1 MSCPLII
8 CNHLLSTFFFSCHLS
23 YRTNQHVRSIFNQLK
38 LQPYHLLSSHMSF
51 QLFAVDL
58 NFFVTLTL
66 GFSTSAR
73 GRNLHIKMLQRK
85 LRWVGFQLMLFCQ
98 RYLSLSLCVREWV
111 YSCGCD
117 VCWVWVKLA
126 VFPFLM
132 YNSFHECIMP
142 EWYDIRS

>member
-1 MSCPLII
+1 MKMYCQDNNLRPAELEDIFSTAPERYCIFYFFCKIDVVSCPLII
-8 CNHLLSTFFFSCHLS
+8 CNHLLSTFFFFSCHLS

-85 LRWVGFQLMLFCQ
+85 LHWVGFQLMLFCQ
-98 RYLSLSLCVREWV
+98 RYLSLSLCVRE
-111 YSCGCD
+111 
-117 VCWVWVKLA
+117 
-126 VFPFLM
+126 
-132 YNSFHECIMP
+132 
-142 EWYDIRS
+142 